1 MFIHCYD
8 KDLKIK
14 LLSSGYKLS
23 KEFSG
28 QDDYC
33 IFFNKPDG
41 EKFDFNEVDK
51 SKFKLSNKLTF

>member
-8 KDLKIK
+8 KDLKMS

-23 KEFSG
+23 KGSSN
-28 QDDYC
+28 QDYW

-41 EKFDFNEVDK
+41 EKFDFNKIDK